1 MSGEQPVNPCTV
13 PTFTGDLEALEQDYA
28 AMKAAAGTFRDA
40 GANVDSEFQG
50 LSAFYSAPEAAQLF
64 ATTQPVRTDSDF
76 FADQLDSAAKALG
89 EYVSEARPIAARLKE
104 LQARAAAFSD
114 KISGDEHWKDDKKKT
129 DENSGLIRDISAAVA
144 AFWAA
149 ERACADKLRAL
160 HGEPPLRYDDGS
172 HGKDMYGYRL
182 EDLNASK
189 SLPWGTQFDQTHRWY
204 EIDHWVKSF
213 VWDGIVVDG
222 IVGTVRGLGTLFG
235 YDGSDKAGQ
244 AWTGLAKLGTG
255 LALTIQP
262 GMGVAYWTA
271 DDKELPAWL
280 RDSRKAMKETGKAL
294 VAWDEWGKNPA
305 RAAGGVT
312 FNVITA
318 IFTEGAGT
326 AAKTGTVAKAIA
338 TAGKVGK
345 LIDPMTYVFKAG
357 SYTFSKLKVG
367 ELFAKLTTSGDAAFP
382 KPDDV
387 TWKEFPKA
395 QLPPGARL
403 PHPADTMR
411 LPDDALGRPQ
421 YFDKITNQLLDHT
434 GFPKQDLTTV
444 PKGVDHP
451 LAETPERQQATVGA
465 PTTHTT
471 AGIASPSGGMGRQV
485 AGEDGHLGRA
495 DGRGS
500 ITQPSDQ
507 IRPGIVDAHSPAATI
522 GANGRVLAGVGG
534 DVPGPGHAVGTAPMG
549 PADTSLGGH
558 APDNMPRN
566 SVDAH
571 APSTGGS
578 RPDTPSSG
586 GHAEVRDGADHN
598 GGPSGPDSSGHHEPS
613 PAGGTHPEPLGVDN
627 APHTDSAAAHRA
639 EYEAARE
646 KPAKERTAEEA
657 AAVTREHVRLAN
669 EDPAWFEKHYRDADG
684 HRHDKSV
691 KADGADLPILKK
703 AADGRWVAKYD
714 MPHGP
719 SETVYEAKELGP
731 ETVPSTHQAALDSA
745 AANRRASVD
754 LINADKAFKDGPS
767 AKTRAALEKAH
778 NHYEK
783 LLRGVPNNS
792 KISETLGEQAAALH
806 VIPNEF
812 TVIERIDLPKTP
824 NGANMFD
831 LAYRLDGGEHLIV
844 EAKAPSGDLD
854 WRQGRADPE
863 DPENPHVGDDGG
875 AQGMRVK
882 QGTRPYVRTIFGEM
896 TARGGDDAKIATE
909 LRNAL
914 KLKKLKFVLVK
925 ALDHTD
931 STYAG
936 ARIEYL
942 DIN

>member
-1 MSGEQPVNPCTV
+1 MSGEQPVNPRTV

-28 AMKAAAGTFRDA
+28 AIKAAAGTFRDA

-76 FADQLDSAAKALG
+76 FADQLDAAAKALG

-129 DENSGLIRDISAAVA
+129 DENSGLIRDISATVA

-149 ERACADKLRAL
+149 EKACADKLRAL
-160 HGEPPLRYDDGS
+160 HGEPPLRFDDGS

-182 EDLNASK
+182 EDLNNSK
-189 SLPWGTQFDQTHRWY
+189 SLPWGTRFDQTHRWY
-204 EIDHWVKSF
+204 EIDHWAKSF

-222 IVGTVRGLGTLFG
+222 IVGTIRGLGTLVG
-235 YDGSDKAGQ
+235 YDGWDKAGQ

-255 LALTIQP
+255 LALTLQP

-280 RDSRKAMKETGKAL
+280 RDSRTAMKETGKAL

-387 TWKEFPKA
+387 AWKEFPKA
-395 QLPPGARL
+395 QLSPGVRL
-403 PHPADTMR
+403 PHPEDTMR

-444 PKGVDHP
+444 PKGLDHP
-451 LAETPERQQATVGA
+451 LAETPKRQEATVGTPNA
-465 PTTHTT
+465 HTT
-471 AGIASPSGGMGRQV
+471 VGTARTSGGMGV
-485 AGEDGHLGRA
+485 GNDLLG
-495 DGRGS
+495 S
-500 ITQPSDQ
+500 
-507 IRPGIVDAHSPAATI
+507 
-522 GANGRVLAGVGG
+522 
-534 DVPGPGHAVGTAPMG
+534 GHAVDAAPMG
-549 PADTSLGGH
+549 RGDTSLGGH
-558 APDNMPRN
+558 APDNMPHN

-571 APSTGGS
+571 ASSADGS
-578 RPDTPSSG
+578 RLDTPSSG
-586 GHAEVRDGADHN
+586 GHAEARDGMDHN
-598 GGPSGPDSSGHHEPS
+598 GGHSGPDSSGRHEPS
-613 PAGGTHPEPLGVDN
+613 SAGGAHPDPQSVDN
-627 APHTDSAAAHRA
+627 THADAAAAHRA

-646 KPAKERTAEEA
+646 KPAKERTAAEA

-669 EDPAWFEKHYRDADG
+669 EDPEWFKKYYWEKDG
-684 HRHDKSV
+684 HRQNKSV
-691 KADGADLPILKK
+691 KVDGADLPILKK
-703 AADGRWVAKYD
+703 TADGRWIAKYD

-719 SETVYEAKELGP
+719 SETVYEVKELKP
-731 ETVPSTHQAALDSA
+731 DSVPSTHQATLDSV
-745 AANRRASVD
+745 AANRRASLD
-754 LINADKAFKDGPS
+754 LTNAGKAFKEDSS
-767 AKTRAALEKAH
+767 AKNGTALKKALE
-778 NHYEK
+778 HYDK
-783 LLRGVPNNS
+783 LLRGIPNNS
-792 KISETLGEQAAALH
+792 KISEALGEQAAALH
-806 VIPNEF
+806 VVPNEF
-812 TVIERIDLPKTP
+812 TVIEPIDLPKTP

-831 LAYRLDGGEHLIV
+831 QAYRLADGEHLVV

-854 WRQGRADPE
+854 WRQGRADPP
-863 DPENPHVGDDGG
+863 DPENPHIGDDGG

-882 QGTRPYVRTIFGEM
+882 QGTRPYLRTIFAEM

-914 KLKKLKFVLVK
+914 KAGKLKYVLVK
-925 ALDHTD
+925 ALDD
-931 STYAG
+931 ADPGYAG

-942 DIN
+942 DID